1 MKELTLFCCVTLLLA
16 FGVDLI
22 QGQESPKIDLSL
34 SVQNTEE
41 IKKSPLGVRQ
51 QRIKRMI
58 VELEMQF
65 AELART
71 LQKDNPEQAEKLV
84 DAFKSSKE
92 MLLEKRMDEITG
104 LLDLS
109 KLDSAGEEQKKT
121 IDDVKSLIEFLLKDD
136 EEADR
141 IKEEIKKLQEWK
153 DAIDGLI
160 KDENKLKEESEIH
173 TDKDKALE
181 DLNKQIGQL
190 KELIERQDELKADT
204 EKESIKG
211 IDGLDK
217 IAEKQQELRE
227 LTESLRNE
235 LKEDAAQG
243 KESKGDER
251 DLDQDKSS
259 GKEPLRDAEEDQKW
273 AEKKLEEGKGKLA
286 VEAEKD
292 ALDNLNKALEQL
304 EKEKDRIEGLSSDDL
319 EKLAEAQGS
328 TANDAGKLSEKMKS
342 SGDTEGDPSEQQDPL
357 KDGQK
362 RAQEAVESAQSKM
375 GKASE
380 SLAQGSPG
388 GASESQEQ
396 ALEDLEKAKEEV
408 EKQLEELKQN
418 QKMEALV
425 QLEQMFKE
433 MLERQEKAT
442 AKVLVLDEKRN
453 NQDGKLRR
461 ADRIELRSVEL
472 QEREL
477 SEKSKEVEGLL
488 VDDGASVVVRNVV
501 EGMKNDLIALADRVD
516 ATETGSFV
524 QRSQKE
530 VEMTLKELIDAVKIA
545 QQMQEQQQEQQEQ
558 QQQQQQQEQQQEQ
571 QEQQLLPPSAE
582 LKLLRLTQLRINRRT
597 IDFDGEMKGSEKL
610 NDVLRRQVRGA
621 TLLQKKIT
629 ESARELAARGQPP
642 VEAEID

>member
-1 MKELTLFCCVTLLLA
+1 MKELTLFCFVTLLLA
-16 FGVDLI
+16 IGVNLI
-22 QGQESPKIDLSL
+22 QGQEAPQIDSSL
-34 SVQNTEE
+34 SVQKAAE
-41 IKKSPLGVRQ
+41 IKKTPLGVRQ

-65 AELART
+65 SELAKT

-92 MLLEKRMDEITG
+92 MLLEKRMDEITE

-173 TDKDKALE
+173 TDKNKALE
-181 DLNKQIGQL
+181 DLNEQIGQL
-190 KELIERQDELKADT
+190 KELIERQDELKSDT
-204 EKESIKG
+204 EKESTKG

-217 IAEKQQELRE
+217 IAETQQELRG

-235 LKEDAAQG
+235 LKGDNEDADQT
-243 KESKGDER
+243 KESKGGEQ
-251 DLDQDKSS
+251 DLNKDDSPGTES
-259 GKEPLRDAEEDQKW
+259 LRDAEEDQKW

-286 VEAEKD
+286 VEAEKE

-319 EKLAEAQGS
+319 EKLAEDQGS

-342 SGDTEGDPSEQQDPL
+342 SGDSEGDSSEQQDPL

-408 EKQLEELKQN
+408 EKQLEELKKD

-433 MLERQEKAT
+433 MLEIQEEAT
-442 AKVLVLDEKRN
+442 AKVLVLDGKRN

-472 QEREL
+472 QERDL
-477 SEKSKEVEGLL
+477 SEKSKEAEGLL

-516 ATETGSFV
+516 SNETGSFV

-545 QQMQEQQQEQQEQ
+545 QQMQEQQQ
-558 QQQQQQQEQQQEQ
+558 QQQQQQQEQQQQEQ
-571 QEQQLLPPSAE
+571 QQQLLPPSAE

-597 IDFDGEMKGSEKL
+597 IDFDGEIKGSDKL
-610 NDVLRRQVRGA
+610 NDVLRRQVRDA

-629 ESARELAARGQPP
+629 ESARELAARGQSP

>member
-1 MKELTLFCCVTLLLA
+1 MKELTLFCCVTLLLV
-16 FGVDLI
+16 FGVNLI
-22 QGQESPKIDLSL
+22 QGQESPQIDLSL

-65 AELART
+65 TELART

-92 MLLEKRMDEITG
+92 MLLEKRMDEITE

-181 DLNKQIGQL
+181 DLNRQIGQL

-235 LKEDAAQG
+235 LKGDKEDAAQG

-259 GKEPLRDAEEDQKW
+259 GKESLRDAEEDQKW
-273 AEKKLEEGKGKLA
+273 AEKKLEEGKAKLA
-286 VEAEKD
+286 VEAEKE

-319 EKLAEAQGS
+319 EKLAEDQGS

-362 RAQEAVESAQSKM
+362 RAQGAVESAQSKM

-516 ATETGSFV
+516 ANETGSFV

-545 QQMQEQQQEQQEQ
+545 QQMQEQQQQQQEQ
-558 QQQQQQQEQQQEQ
+558 QQEQQQQEQ

>member
-1 MKELTLFCCVTLLLA
+1 MKERAVFYCVISLLVFVANL
-16 FGVDLI
+16 V
-22 QGQESPKIDLSL
+22 QGQESSQDNS
-34 SVQNTEE
+34 SFNVQENQE

-58 VELEMQF
+58 VELEIQF
-65 AELART
+65 SELART
-71 LQKDNPEQAEKLV
+71 LQKDHPEQAEKLV

-92 MLLEKRMDEITG
+92 MLLEKRMDEITE

-121 IDDVKSLIEFLLKDD
+121 IDDVKSLIEFLLKEDN
-136 EEADR
+136 ESDR

-153 DAIDGLI
+153 DAIDDLI
-160 KDENKLKEESEIH
+160 KDENNLKEESEIH
-173 TDKDKALE
+173 SDKDKALE
-181 DLNKQIGQL
+181 DLDKQIGQL
-190 KELIERQDELKADT
+190 KELIKRQEELKADT
-204 EKESIKG
+204 EKESAKG

-217 IAEKQQELRE
+217 IAEKQQELRK
-227 LTESLRNE
+227 LTENLRNQIKGNE
-235 LKEDAAQG
+235 GD
-243 KESKGDER
+243 ESKDNEPKEGEQN
-251 DLDQDKSS
+251 LNQDNSP
-259 GKEPLRDAEEDQKW
+259 GIEPLRDAEGDQKW
-273 AEKKLEEGKGKLA
+273 AEKQLEEGKGKQA
-286 VEAEKD
+286 AAAEKE

-304 EKEKDRIEGLSSDDL
+304 EKEKNRIAELGADDL
-319 EKLAEAQGS
+319 EKLAKEQDS
-328 TANDAGKLSEKMKS
+328 TANETGKLSEKMKGS
-342 SGDTEGDPSEQQDPL
+342 DNSDADPSEQQDPL

-380 SLAQGSPG
+380 SLAQSSPG

-396 ALEDLEKAKEEV
+396 ALEDLERAKEEV
-408 EKQLEELKQN
+408 EKQLEELKQD

-433 MLERQEKAT
+433 MLERQEEGT

-472 QEREL
+472 LERGL
-477 SEKSKEVEGLL
+477 SEKSEEVENLL
-488 VDDGASVVVRNVV
+488 TDDGASVVVRNVV

-516 ATETGSFV
+516 VNETGSFV

-545 QQMQEQQQEQQEQ
+545 QQMQEQQQQPQQEQ
-558 QQQQQQQEQQQEQ
+558 QPQEQQP

-597 IDFDGEMKGSEKL
+597 IDFDGEIRGSEKL
-610 NDVLRRQVRGA
+610 EGVLMRQVRDV
-621 TLLQKKIT
+621 TLLQKKVT

>member
-1 MKELTLFCCVTLLLA
+1 MKELTLFSCVTLLLA
-16 FGVDLI
+16 FGANLI
-22 QGQESPKIDLSL
+22 QGQESPQVDSSL
-34 SVQNTEE
+34 GLQETEE
-41 IKKSPLGVRQ
+41 IKKTPLGVRQ

-58 VELEMQF
+58 VELENQF
-65 AELART
+65 SELART

-92 MLLEKRMDEITG
+92 MLLEKRMDEITE

-136 EEADR
+136 EEVDR

-173 TDKDKALE
+173 TDKDQALE

-190 KELIERQDELKADT
+190 KELIDRQDELKSDT
-204 EKESIKG
+204 EKESLKG
-211 IDGLDK
+211 IDGLDE
-217 IAEKQQELRE
+217 IAEKQQELRG

-235 LKEDAAQG
+235 LEGDKKDGPQS
-243 KESKGDER
+243 KQSKGSEQDS
-251 DLDQDKSS
+251 DQDDSP
-259 GKEPLRDAEEDQKW
+259 GADPLRDAEEDQKW

-286 VEAEKD
+286 AEAEKE
-292 ALDNLNKALEQL
+292 ALDNLNEALEQL
-304 EKEKDRIEGLSSDDL
+304 EKERDRIKGLGSDEL
-319 EKLAEAQGS
+319 EKLAKDQSS
-328 TANDAGKLSEKMKS
+328 TANDAGQLSEKMKDL
-342 SGDTEGDPSEQQDPL
+342 GDSDEDASEQQDPL

-362 RAQEAVESAQSKM
+362 RAQEAVESAQSEM

-388 GASESQEQ
+388 GASKNQEQ

-408 EKQLEELKQN
+408 EKQLEELQQD

-425 QLEQMFKE
+425 QLEQMFIE
-433 MLERQEKAT
+433 MLERQEEAT

-453 NQDGKLRR
+453 KQDGKLRR

-472 QEREL
+472 LERDL
-477 SEKSKEVEGLL
+477 SEKSKEAEGLL

-516 ATETGSFV
+516 ANETGSFV

-530 VEMTLKELIDAVKIA
+530 VEMTLKELIDAVKLA
-545 QQMQEQQQEQQEQ
+545 QQMQEQQEQ
-558 QQQQQQQEQQQEQ
+558 QQQQQEQQQQEQQQ
-571 QEQQLLPPSAE
+571 QEQPLLPPSAE

-597 IDFDGEMKGSEKL
+597 IDFDGEIQGSDKL
-610 NDVLRRQVRGA
+610 NDVLMRQVRDA

-642 VEAEID
+642 LEAEID

>member
-1 MKELTLFCCVTLLLA
+1 MKERAVFYCVISLLVFVASL
-16 FGVDLI
+16 V
-22 QGQESPKIDLSL
+22 QGQESSRDNS
-34 SVQNTEE
+34 SFNVQEKQE

-58 VELEMQF
+58 VELEIQF
-65 AELART
+65 SELARM
-71 LQKDNPEQAEKLV
+71 LQKDHPEQAEKLV

-92 MLLEKRMDEITG
+92 MLLEKRMDEITE

-136 EEADR
+136 DESDR

-153 DAIDGLI
+153 DAIDDLI
-160 KDENKLKEESEIH
+160 KDENNLKEESEIH
-173 TDKDKALE
+173 SDKDKALE
-181 DLNKQIGQL
+181 DLDKQIGQL
-190 KELIERQDELKADT
+190 KELIKRQEELKADT
-204 EKESIKG
+204 EKESTKG

-217 IAEKQQELRE
+217 IAEKQQELRK
-227 LTESLRNE
+227 LTENLRNQIKGNE
-235 LKEDAAQG
+235 
-243 KESKGDER
+243 GDENK
-251 DLDQDKSS
+251 DNKPKQDEQNLNQDNSP
-259 GKEPLRDAEEDQKW
+259 GIEPLRDAEGDQKW
-273 AEKKLEEGKGKLA
+273 AEKQLEEGKGKQA
-286 VEAEKD
+286 AAAEKE

-304 EKEKDRIEGLSSDDL
+304 EKEKNRIAELGDDDL
-319 EKLAEAQGS
+319 EKLAKEQDS
-328 TANDAGKLSEKMKS
+328 TANETGKLSEKMKDS
-342 SGDTEGDPSEQQDPL
+342 DNSDGDPSEQQDPL

-380 SLAQGSPG
+380 SLAQSSPG

-396 ALEDLEKAKEEV
+396 ALEDLERAKEEV
-408 EKQLEELKQN
+408 EKQLEELKQD

-433 MLERQEKAT
+433 MLERQEEAT

-472 QEREL
+472 LERGL
-477 SEKSKEVEGLL
+477 TEKSEEVENLL
-488 VDDGASVVVRNVV
+488 TDDGASVVVRNVV

-516 ATETGSFV
+516 ANETGSFV

-545 QQMQEQQQEQQEQ
+545 QQMQEQQQQPPQQQPPQ
-558 QQQQQQQEQQQEQ
+558 QQQPQQ
-571 QEQQLLPPSAE
+571 QQLLPPSAE
-582 LKLLRLTQLRINRRT
+582 LKLLRLTQSRINRRT
-597 IDFDGEMKGSEKL
+597 IDFDGEIRGSEKL
-610 NDVLRRQVRGA
+610 DGVLMRQVRDV
-621 TLLQKKIT
+621 TLLQKKVT

>member
-1 MKELTLFCCVTLLLA
+1 MKERAVFYCVISLLVFVASL
-16 FGVDLI
+16 V
-22 QGQESPKIDLSL
+22 QGQESSRDNS
-34 SVQNTEE
+34 SFNVQEKQE

-58 VELEMQF
+58 VELEIQF
-65 AELART
+65 SELARM
-71 LQKDNPEQAEKLV
+71 LQTDHPEQAEKLV

-92 MLLEKRMDEITG
+92 MLLEKRMDEITE

-136 EEADR
+136 DESDR

-153 DAIDGLI
+153 DAIDDLI
-160 KDENKLKEESEIH
+160 KDENNLKEESEIH
-173 TDKDKALE
+173 SDKDKALE

-190 KELIERQDELKADT
+190 KELIKRQEELKTDT
-204 EKESIKG
+204 EKESTKG

-217 IAEKQQELRE
+217 IAEKQQELRK
-227 LTESLRNE
+227 LTENLRNQIKGNE
-235 LKEDAAQG
+235 GD
-243 KESKGDER
+243 ESKGNKPKQDEQN
-251 DLDQDKSS
+251 LNQDNSP
-259 GKEPLRDAEEDQKW
+259 GIEPLRDAEGDQKW
-273 AEKKLEEGKGKLA
+273 AEKQLEKGKGKQA
-286 VEAEKD
+286 AAAEKE

-304 EKEKDRIEGLSSDDL
+304 EKEKNRIAELGADDL
-319 EKLAEAQGS
+319 EKLAKEQDS
-328 TANDAGKLSEKMKS
+328 TANETGKLSEKMKDS
-342 SGDTEGDPSEQQDPL
+342 DNSDGDPSEQQDPL

-380 SLAQGSPG
+380 SLAQSSPG

-396 ALEDLEKAKEEV
+396 ALEDLERAKEEV
-408 EKQLEELKQN
+408 EKQLEELKQD

-433 MLERQEKAT
+433 MLERQEEAT

-472 QEREL
+472 LERGL
-477 SEKSKEVEGLL
+477 TEKSEEVENLL
-488 VDDGASVVVRNVV
+488 TDDGASVVVRNVV

-516 ATETGSFV
+516 ANETGSFV

-545 QQMQEQQQEQQEQ
+545 QQMQEQQQQPPQQQSPQ
-558 QQQQQQQEQQQEQ
+558 QQQPPQ
-571 QEQQLLPPSAE
+571 QQLLPPSAE
-582 LKLLRLTQLRINRRT
+582 LKLLRLTQSRINRRT
-597 IDFDGEMKGSEKL
+597 IDFDGEIRGSEKL
-610 NDVLRRQVRGA
+610 DGVLMRQVRDV
-621 TLLQKKIT
+621 TLLQKKVT

>member
-1 MKELTLFCCVTLLLA
+1 MKERAVFYCVISLLVFVASL
-16 FGVDLI
+16 V
-22 QGQESPKIDLSL
+22 QGQESSRDNS
-34 SVQNTEE
+34 SFNVQEKQE

-58 VELEMQF
+58 VELEIQF
-65 AELART
+65 SELARM
-71 LQKDNPEQAEKLV
+71 LQKDHPEQAEKLV

-92 MLLEKRMDEITG
+92 MLLEKRMDEITE

-136 EEADR
+136 DESDR

-153 DAIDGLI
+153 DAIDDLI
-160 KDENKLKEESEIH
+160 KDENNLKEESDIH
-173 TDKDKALE
+173 SDKDKVLE
-181 DLNKQIGQL
+181 DLDKQIGQL
-190 KELIERQDELKADT
+190 KELIKRQEELKADT
-204 EKESIKG
+204 EKESTKG

-217 IAEKQQELRE
+217 IAEKQQELRK
-227 LTESLRNE
+227 LTENLRNQIKGNE
-235 LKEDAAQG
+235 
-243 KESKGDER
+243 GDENK
-251 DLDQDKSS
+251 DNKPKQDEQNLNQDNSP
-259 GKEPLRDAEEDQKW
+259 GIEPLRDAEGDQKW
-273 AEKKLEEGKGKLA
+273 AEKQLEEGKGKQA
-286 VEAEKD
+286 AAAEKE

-304 EKEKDRIEGLSSDDL
+304 EKEKNRIAELGDDDL
-319 EKLAEAQGS
+319 EKLAKEQDS
-328 TANDAGKLSEKMKS
+328 TANETGKLSEKMKDS
-342 SGDTEGDPSEQQDPL
+342 DNSDGDPSEQQDPL

-380 SLAQGSPG
+380 SLAQSSPG

-396 ALEDLEKAKEEV
+396 ALEDLERAKEEV
-408 EKQLEELKQN
+408 EKQLEELKQD

-433 MLERQEKAT
+433 MLERQEEAT

-472 QEREL
+472 LERGL
-477 SEKSKEVEGLL
+477 TEKSEEVENLL
-488 VDDGASVVVRNVV
+488 TDDGASVVVRNVV

-516 ATETGSFV
+516 ANETGSFV

-545 QQMQEQQQEQQEQ
+545 QQMQEQQQQPPQQQPPQ
-558 QQQQQQQEQQQEQ
+558 QQQPQQ
-571 QEQQLLPPSAE
+571 QQLLPPSAE
-582 LKLLRLTQLRINRRT
+582 LKLLRLTQSRINRRT
-597 IDFDGEMKGSEKL
+597 IDFDGEIRGSEKL
-610 NDVLRRQVRGA
+610 DGVLMRQVRDV
-621 TLLQKKIT
+621 TLLQKKVT

>member
-1 MKELTLFCCVTLLLA
+1 MKERTVFYCVISLLVFVA
-16 FGVDLI
+16 NLI
-22 QGQESPKIDLSL
+22 QGQESSQDNS
-34 SVQNTEE
+34 SFNVQENQE

-58 VELEMQF
+58 VELEIQF
-65 AELART
+65 SELART
-71 LQKDNPEQAEKLV
+71 LQKDHPEQAEKLV

-92 MLLEKRMDEITG
+92 MLLEKRMDEITE

-121 IDDVKSLIEFLLKDD
+121 IDDVKSLIEFLLKEDN
-136 EEADR
+136 ESDR

-153 DAIDGLI
+153 DAIDDLI
-160 KDENKLKEESEIH
+160 KDENNLKEESEIH
-173 TDKDKALE
+173 SDKDKALE
-181 DLNKQIGQL
+181 DLDKQIGQL
-190 KELIERQDELKADT
+190 KELIKRQEELKADT
-204 EKESIKG
+204 EKESAKG

-217 IAEKQQELRE
+217 IAEKQQELRK
-227 LTESLRNE
+227 LTENLRNQIKGNE
-235 LKEDAAQG
+235 GD
-243 KESKGDER
+243 ESKDNEPKEGEQN
-251 DLDQDKSS
+251 LNQDNSP
-259 GKEPLRDAEEDQKW
+259 GIEPLRDAEGDQKW
-273 AEKKLEEGKGKLA
+273 AEKQLEEGKGKQA
-286 VEAEKD
+286 AAAEKE

-304 EKEKDRIEGLSSDDL
+304 EKEKNRIAELGADDL
-319 EKLAEAQGS
+319 EKLAKEQDS
-328 TANDAGKLSEKMKS
+328 TANETGKLSEKMKGS
-342 SGDTEGDPSEQQDPL
+342 DNSDADPSEQQDPL

-380 SLAQGSPG
+380 SLAQSSPG

-396 ALEDLEKAKEEV
+396 ALEDLERAKEEV
-408 EKQLEELKQN
+408 EKQLEELKQD

-433 MLERQEKAT
+433 MLERQEEGT

-472 QEREL
+472 LERGL
-477 SEKSKEVEGLL
+477 SEKSEEVENLL
-488 VDDGASVVVRNVV
+488 TDDGASVVVRNVV

-516 ATETGSFV
+516 ANETGSFV

-545 QQMQEQQQEQQEQ
+545 QQMQEQQQQPQQEQ
-558 QQQQQQQEQQQEQ
+558 QPQEQQP

-597 IDFDGEMKGSEKL
+597 IDFDGEIRGSEKL
-610 NDVLRRQVRGA
+610 EGVLMRQVRDV
-621 TLLQKKIT
+621 TLLQKKVT

>member
-1 MKELTLFCCVTLLLA
+1 MKERAVFYCVISLLVFVANL
-16 FGVDLI
+16 V
-22 QGQESPKIDLSL
+22 QGQESSQDNS
-34 SVQNTEE
+34 SFNVQENQE

-58 VELEMQF
+58 VELEIQF
-65 AELART
+65 SELART
-71 LQKDNPEQAEKLV
+71 LQKAHPEQAEKLV

-92 MLLEKRMDEITG
+92 MLLEKRMDEITE

-121 IDDVKSLIEFLLKDD
+121 IDDVKSLIEFLLKEDN
-136 EEADR
+136 ESDR

-153 DAIDGLI
+153 DAIDDLI
-160 KDENKLKEESEIH
+160 KDENNLKEESEIH
-173 TDKDKALE
+173 SDKDKALE
-181 DLNKQIGQL
+181 DLDKQIGQL
-190 KELIERQDELKADT
+190 KELIKRQEELKADT
-204 EKESIKG
+204 EKESAKG

-217 IAEKQQELRE
+217 IAEKQQELRK
-227 LTESLRNE
+227 LTENLRNQIKGNE
-235 LKEDAAQG
+235 GD
-243 KESKGDER
+243 ESKDNEPKEGEQN
-251 DLDQDKSS
+251 LNQDNSP
-259 GKEPLRDAEEDQKW
+259 GIEPLRDAEGDQKW
-273 AEKKLEEGKGKLA
+273 AEKQLEEGKGKQA
-286 VEAEKD
+286 AAAEKE

-304 EKEKDRIEGLSSDDL
+304 EKEKNRIAELGADDL
-319 EKLAEAQGS
+319 EKLAKEQDS
-328 TANDAGKLSEKMKS
+328 TANETGKLSEKMKGS
-342 SGDTEGDPSEQQDPL
+342 DNSDADPSEQQDPL

-380 SLAQGSPG
+380 SLAQSSPG

-396 ALEDLEKAKEEV
+396 ALEDLERAKEEV
-408 EKQLEELKQN
+408 EKQLEELKQD

-433 MLERQEKAT
+433 MLERQEEGT

-472 QEREL
+472 LERGL
-477 SEKSKEVEGLL
+477 SEKSEEVENLL
-488 VDDGASVVVRNVV
+488 TDDGASVVVRNVV

-516 ATETGSFV
+516 ANETGSFV

-545 QQMQEQQQEQQEQ
+545 QQMQEQQQQPPQEQ
-558 QQQQQQQEQQQEQ
+558 QPQEQQP

-597 IDFDGEMKGSEKL
+597 IDFDGEIRGSEKL
-610 NDVLRRQVRGA
+610 EGVLMRQVRDV
-621 TLLQKKIT
+621 TLLQKKVT

>member
-1 MKELTLFCCVTLLLA
+1 MKERAVFYCVISLLVFVANL
-16 FGVDLI
+16 V
-22 QGQESPKIDLSL
+22 QGQESSQDNS
-34 SVQNTEE
+34 SFNVQENQE

-58 VELEMQF
+58 VELEIQF
-65 AELART
+65 SELART
-71 LQKDNPEQAEKLV
+71 LQKAHPEQAEKLV

-92 MLLEKRMDEITG
+92 MLLEKRMDEITE

-121 IDDVKSLIEFLLKDD
+121 IDDVKSLIEFLLKEDN
-136 EEADR
+136 ESDR

-153 DAIDGLI
+153 DAIDDLI
-160 KDENKLKEESEIH
+160 KDENNLKEESEIH
-173 TDKDKALE
+173 SDKDKALE
-181 DLNKQIGQL
+181 DLDKQIGQL
-190 KELIERQDELKADT
+190 KELIKRQEELKADT
-204 EKESIKG
+204 EKESAKG

-217 IAEKQQELRE
+217 IAEKQQELRK
-227 LTESLRNE
+227 LTENLRNQIKGNE
-235 LKEDAAQG
+235 GD
-243 KESKGDER
+243 ESKDNEPKEGEQN
-251 DLDQDKSS
+251 LNQDNSP
-259 GKEPLRDAEEDQKW
+259 GIEPLRDAEGDQKW
-273 AEKKLEEGKGKLA
+273 AEKQLEEGKGKQA
-286 VEAEKD
+286 AAAEKE

-304 EKEKDRIEGLSSDDL
+304 EKEKNRIAELGADDL
-319 EKLAEAQGS
+319 EKLAKEQDS
-328 TANDAGKLSEKMKS
+328 TANETGKLSEKMKGS
-342 SGDTEGDPSEQQDPL
+342 DNSDADPSEQQDPL

-380 SLAQGSPG
+380 SLAQSSPG

-396 ALEDLEKAKEEV
+396 ALEDLERAKEEV
-408 EKQLEELKQN
+408 EKQLEELKQD

-433 MLERQEKAT
+433 MLERQEEGT

-472 QEREL
+472 LERGL
-477 SEKSKEVEGLL
+477 SEKSEEVENLL
-488 VDDGASVVVRNVV
+488 TDDGASVVVRNVV
-501 EGMKNDLIALADRVD
+501 EGMKNDLIALAERVD
-516 ATETGSFV
+516 ANETGSFV

-545 QQMQEQQQEQQEQ
+545 QQMQEQQQQQPQEQ
-558 QQQQQQQEQQQEQ
+558 QPQEQQP

-597 IDFDGEMKGSEKL
+597 IDFDGEIRGSEKL
-610 NDVLRRQVRGA
+610 EGVLMRQVRDV
-621 TLLQKKIT
+621 TLLQKKVT

>member
-1 MKELTLFCCVTLLLA
+1 MKERAVFYCVISLLVFVANL
-16 FGVDLI
+16 V
-22 QGQESPKIDLSL
+22 QGQESSQDNS
-34 SVQNTEE
+34 SFNVQENQE

-58 VELEMQF
+58 VELEIQF
-65 AELART
+65 SELART
-71 LQKDNPEQAEKLV
+71 LQKDHPEQAEKLV

-92 MLLEKRMDEITG
+92 MLLEKRMDEITE

-121 IDDVKSLIEFLLKDD
+121 IDDVKSLIEFLLKEDN
-136 EEADR
+136 ESDR

-153 DAIDGLI
+153 DAIDDLI
-160 KDENKLKEESEIH
+160 KDENNLKEESEIH
-173 TDKDKALE
+173 SDKDKALE
-181 DLNKQIGQL
+181 DLDKQIGQL
-190 KELIERQDELKADT
+190 KELIKRQEELKADT
-204 EKESIKG
+204 EKESTKG

-217 IAEKQQELRE
+217 IAEKQQELRK
-227 LTESLRNE
+227 LTENLRNQIKGTE
-235 LKEDAAQG
+235 GD
-243 KESKGDER
+243 ESKDNEPKEGEQN
-251 DLDQDKSS
+251 LNQDNSP
-259 GKEPLRDAEEDQKW
+259 GIEPLRDAEGDQKW
-273 AEKKLEEGKGKLA
+273 AEKQLEKGKGKQA
-286 VEAEKD
+286 AAAEKE

-304 EKEKDRIEGLSSDDL
+304 EKEKNRIAELGADDL
-319 EKLAEAQGS
+319 EKLAKEQDS
-328 TANDAGKLSEKMKS
+328 TANETGKLSEKMKGS
-342 SGDTEGDPSEQQDPL
+342 DNSDADPSEQQDPL

-380 SLAQGSPG
+380 SLAQSSPG

-396 ALEDLEKAKEEV
+396 ALEDLERAKEEV
-408 EKQLEELKQN
+408 EKQLEELKQD

-433 MLERQEKAT
+433 MLERQEEGT

-472 QEREL
+472 LERGL
-477 SEKSKEVEGLL
+477 SEKSEEVENLL
-488 VDDGASVVVRNVV
+488 TDDGASVVVRNVV

-516 ATETGSFV
+516 ANETGSFV

-545 QQMQEQQQEQQEQ
+545 QQMQEQQQQPQQEQ
-558 QQQQQQQEQQQEQ
+558 QPQEQQP

-597 IDFDGEMKGSEKL
+597 IDFDGEIRGSEKL
-610 NDVLRRQVRGA
+610 EGVLMRQVRDV
-621 TLLQKKIT
+621 TLLQKKVT

>member
-1 MKELTLFCCVTLLLA
+1 MKGRAVFYCVISLLVFVANL
-16 FGVDLI
+16 V
-22 QGQESPKIDLSL
+22 QGQKSSQDNS
-34 SVQNTEE
+34 SFNVQENQE

-58 VELEMQF
+58 VELEIQF
-65 AELART
+65 SELARM
-71 LQKDNPEQAEKLV
+71 LQKDHPEQAEKLV

-92 MLLEKRMDEITG
+92 MLLEKRMDEITE

-121 IDDVKSLIEFLLKDD
+121 IDDVKSLIEFLLKEDN
-136 EEADR
+136 ESDR

-153 DAIDGLI
+153 DAIDDLI
-160 KDENKLKEESEIH
+160 KDENNLKEESEIH
-173 TDKDKALE
+173 SDKDKALE
-181 DLNKQIGQL
+181 DLDKQIGQL
-190 KELIERQDELKADT
+190 KELIKRQEELKADT
-204 EKESIKG
+204 EKESTKG

-217 IAEKQQELRE
+217 IAEKQQELRK
-227 LTESLRNE
+227 LTENLRNQIKGNE
-235 LKEDAAQG
+235 
-243 KESKGDER
+243 GDENK
-251 DLDQDKSS
+251 DNKPKQDEQNLNQDNSP
-259 GKEPLRDAEEDQKW
+259 GIEPLRDAEGDQKW
-273 AEKKLEEGKGKLA
+273 AEKQLEEGKGKQA
-286 VEAEKD
+286 AAAEKE
-292 ALDNLNKALEQL
+292 ALDHLNKALEQL
-304 EKEKDRIEGLSSDDL
+304 EKEKNRIAELGADDL
-319 EKLAEAQGS
+319 EKLAKEQDS
-328 TANDAGKLSEKMKS
+328 TANETGKLSEKMKGS
-342 SGDTEGDPSEQQDPL
+342 DNSDADPSEQQDPL

-380 SLAQGSPG
+380 SLAQSSPG

-396 ALEDLEKAKEEV
+396 ALEDLERAKEEV
-408 EKQLEELKQN
+408 EKQLEELKQD

-433 MLERQEKAT
+433 MLERQEEGT

-472 QEREL
+472 LERGL
-477 SEKSKEVEGLL
+477 SEKSEEVENLL
-488 VDDGASVVVRNVV
+488 TDDGASVVVRNVV
-501 EGMKNDLIALADRVD
+501 EGMKNDLIALAERVD
-516 ATETGSFV
+516 ANETGLFV

-545 QQMQEQQQEQQEQ
+545 QQMQEQQQQPQQEQ
-558 QQQQQQQEQQQEQ
+558 QP

-597 IDFDGEMKGSEKL
+597 IDFDGEIRGSEKP
-610 NDVLRRQVRGA
+610 DGVLMRQVRDV
-621 TLLQKKIT
+621 TILQKKVT

>member
-1 MKELTLFCCVTLLLA
+1 MKRRAVFYCVISLLVFVANL
-16 FGVDLI
+16 V
-22 QGQESPKIDLSL
+22 QGQESSQDNS
-34 SVQNTEE
+34 SFNVQENQE

-58 VELEMQF
+58 VELEIQF
-65 AELART
+65 SELART
-71 LQKDNPEQAEKLV
+71 LQKDHPEQAEKLV

-92 MLLEKRMDEITG
+92 MLLEKRMDEITE

-121 IDDVKSLIEFLLKDD
+121 IDDVKSLIEFLLKEDN
-136 EEADR
+136 ESDR

-153 DAIDGLI
+153 DAIDDLI
-160 KDENKLKEESEIH
+160 KDENNLKEESEIH
-173 TDKDKALE
+173 SDKDKALE
-181 DLNKQIGQL
+181 DLDKQIGQL
-190 KELIERQDELKADT
+190 KELIKRQEELKADT
-204 EKESIKG
+204 EKESAKG

-217 IAEKQQELRE
+217 IAEKQQELRK
-227 LTESLRNE
+227 LTENLRNQIKGNE
-235 LKEDAAQG
+235 GD
-243 KESKGDER
+243 ESKDNEPKEGEQN
-251 DLDQDKSS
+251 LNQDNSP
-259 GKEPLRDAEEDQKW
+259 GIEPLRDAEGDQKW
-273 AEKKLEEGKGKLA
+273 AEKQLEEGKGKQA
-286 VEAEKD
+286 AAAEKE

-304 EKEKDRIEGLSSDDL
+304 EKEKNRIAELGADDL
-319 EKLAEAQGS
+319 EKLAKEQDS
-328 TANDAGKLSEKMKS
+328 TANETGKLSEKMKGS
-342 SGDTEGDPSEQQDPL
+342 DNSDADPSEQQDPL

-380 SLAQGSPG
+380 SLAQSSPG

-396 ALEDLEKAKEEV
+396 ALEDLERAKEEV
-408 EKQLEELKQN
+408 EKQLEELKQD

-433 MLERQEKAT
+433 MLERQEEGT

-472 QEREL
+472 LERGL
-477 SEKSKEVEGLL
+477 SEKSEEVENLL
-488 VDDGASVVVRNVV
+488 TDDGASVVVRNVV

-516 ATETGSFV
+516 ANETGSFV

-545 QQMQEQQQEQQEQ
+545 QQMQEQQQQPQQEHQPQEQ
-558 QQQQQQQEQQQEQ
+558 QP

-597 IDFDGEMKGSEKL
+597 IDFDGEIRGSEKL
-610 NDVLRRQVRGA
+610 EGVLMRQVRDV
-621 TLLQKKIT
+621 TLLQKKVT

>member
-1 MKELTLFCCVTLLLA
+1 MKELTLFCFVTLLLTI
-16 FGVDLI
+16 GVNLI
-22 QGQESPKIDLSL
+22 QGQEAPQIDSSL
-34 SVQNTEE
+34 SVQKAAE
-41 IKKSPLGVRQ
+41 IKKTPLGVRQ

-65 AELART
+65 SELAKT

-92 MLLEKRMDEITG
+92 MLLEKRMDEITE

-173 TDKDKALE
+173 TDKNKALE
-181 DLNKQIGQL
+181 DLNEQIGQL
-190 KELIERQDELKADT
+190 KELIERQDELKSDT
-204 EKESIKG
+204 EKESTKG

-217 IAEKQQELRE
+217 IAETQQELRG

-235 LKEDAAQG
+235 LKGDNEDADQT
-243 KESKGDER
+243 KESKGGEQ
-251 DLDQDKSS
+251 DLNKDDSPGTES
-259 GKEPLRDAEEDQKW
+259 LRDAEEDQKW

-286 VEAEKD
+286 VEAEKE

-319 EKLAEAQGS
+319 EKLAEDQGS

-342 SGDTEGDPSEQQDPL
+342 SGDSEGDPSEQQDPL

-408 EKQLEELKQN
+408 EKQLEELKQD

-433 MLERQEKAT
+433 MLEIQEEAT
-442 AKVLVLDEKRN
+442 AKVLVLDGKRN

-472 QEREL
+472 QERDL
-477 SEKSKEVEGLL
+477 SEKSKEAEGLL

-516 ATETGSFV
+516 SNETGSFV

-545 QQMQEQQQEQQEQ
+545 QQMQEQQQQ
-558 QQQQQQQEQQQEQ
+558 QQQQQQQEQQQQEQ
-571 QEQQLLPPSAE
+571 QQQLLPPSAE

-597 IDFDGEMKGSEKL
+597 IDFDGEIKGSDKL
-610 NDVLRRQVRGA
+610 NDVLRRQVRDA

-629 ESARELAARGQPP
+629 ESARELAARGQSP

>member
-1 MKELTLFCCVTLLLA
+1 MKELTLFCFVTLLLTI
-16 FGVDLI
+16 GVNLI
-22 QGQESPKIDLSL
+22 QGQEAPQIDSSL
-34 SVQNTEE
+34 SVQKAAE
-41 IKKSPLGVRQ
+41 IKKTPLGVRQ

-65 AELART
+65 SELAKT

-92 MLLEKRMDEITG
+92 MLLEKRMDEITE

-173 TDKDKALE
+173 TDKNKALE
-181 DLNKQIGQL
+181 DLNEQIGQL
-190 KELIERQDELKADT
+190 KELIERQDELKSDT
-204 EKESIKG
+204 EKESTKG

-217 IAEKQQELRE
+217 IAETQQELRG

-235 LKEDAAQG
+235 LKGDNEDADQT
-243 KESKGDER
+243 KESKGGEQ
-251 DLDQDKSS
+251 DLNKDDSPGTES
-259 GKEPLRDAEEDQKW
+259 LRDAEEDQKW

-286 VEAEKD
+286 VEAEKE

-319 EKLAEAQGS
+319 EKLAEDQGS

-342 SGDTEGDPSEQQDPL
+342 SGDSEGDPSEQQDPL

-408 EKQLEELKQN
+408 EKQLEELKKD

-433 MLERQEKAT
+433 MLEIQEEAT
-442 AKVLVLDEKRN
+442 AKVLVLDGKRN

-472 QEREL
+472 QERDL
-477 SEKSKEVEGLL
+477 SEKSKEAEGLL

-516 ATETGSFV
+516 SNETGSFV

-545 QQMQEQQQEQQEQ
+545 QQMQEQQQQ
-558 QQQQQQQEQQQEQ
+558 QQQQQQQEQQQQEQ
-571 QEQQLLPPSAE
+571 QQQLLPPSAE

-597 IDFDGEMKGSEKL
+597 IDFDGEIKGSDKL
-610 NDVLRRQVRGA
+610 NDVLRRQVRDA

-629 ESARELAARGQPP
+629 ESARELAARGQSP

>member
-1 MKELTLFCCVTLLLA
+1 MKELTLFCFVTLLLTI
-16 FGVDLI
+16 GVNLI
-22 QGQESPKIDLSL
+22 QGQEAPQIDSSL
-34 SVQNTEE
+34 SVQKAAE
-41 IKKSPLGVRQ
+41 IKKTPLGVRQ

-65 AELART
+65 SELAKT

-92 MLLEKRMDEITG
+92 MLLEKRMDEITE

-173 TDKDKALE
+173 TDKNKALE
-181 DLNKQIGQL
+181 DLNEQIGQL
-190 KELIERQDELKADT
+190 KELIERQDELKSDT
-204 EKESIKG
+204 EKESTKG

-217 IAEKQQELRE
+217 IAETQQELRG

-235 LKEDAAQG
+235 LKGDNEDADQT
-243 KESKGDER
+243 KESKGGEQ
-251 DLDQDKSS
+251 DLNKDDSPGTES
-259 GKEPLRDAEEDQKW
+259 LRDAEEDQKW

-286 VEAEKD
+286 IEAEKE

-319 EKLAEAQGS
+319 EKLAEDQGS

-342 SGDTEGDPSEQQDPL
+342 SGDSEGDPSEQQDPL

-408 EKQLEELKQN
+408 EKQLEELKKD

-433 MLERQEKAT
+433 MLEIQEEAT
-442 AKVLVLDEKRN
+442 AKVLVLDGKRN

-472 QEREL
+472 QERDL
-477 SEKSKEVEGLL
+477 SEKSKEAEGLL

-516 ATETGSFV
+516 SNETGSFV

-545 QQMQEQQQEQQEQ
+545 QQMQEQQQQ
-558 QQQQQQQEQQQEQ
+558 QQQQQQQEQQQQEQ
-571 QEQQLLPPSAE
+571 QQQLLPPSAE

-597 IDFDGEMKGSEKL
+597 IDFDGEIKGSDKL
-610 NDVLRRQVRGA
+610 NDVLRRQVRDA

-629 ESARELAARGQPP
+629 ESARELAARGQSP

>member
-16 FGVDLI
+16 SGVHII
-22 QGQESPKIDLSL
+22 QGQESPQIDASS
-34 SVQNTEE
+34 SVQETEK

-65 AELART
+65 SELART
-71 LQKDNPEQAEKLV
+71 LQKENPEQAEKLV

-92 MLLEKRMDEITG
+92 MLLEKRMDEITD

-121 IDDVKSLIEFLLKDD
+121 IEDVKSLIEFLLKEND
-136 EEADR
+136 EADR

-153 DAIDGLI
+153 EAIDGLI
-160 KDENKLKEESEIH
+160 KDENKLKDESEIH
-173 TDKDKALE
+173 TDKDKAIE

-190 KELIERQDELKADT
+190 KELIERQDELKSET

-217 IAEKQQELRE
+217 IAEKQQELRG
-227 LTESLRNE
+227 LTESLRND
-235 LKEDAAQG
+235 LKGDKEDADEA
-243 KESKGDER
+243 KESKGDKQN
-251 DLDQDKSS
+251 LDQDNSP
-259 GKEPLRDAEEDQKW
+259 GAEPLRDAEEDQKW

-286 VEAEKD
+286 AEAEKE

-304 EKEKDRIEGLSSDDL
+304 EKEKDRIEGLSTDDL
-319 EKLAEAQGS
+319 EKLAKDQGATS
-328 TANDAGKLSEKMKS
+328 NDAGKLSEKMKS
-342 SGDTEGDPSEQQDPL
+342 SAGSEGDPSEQQDPS
-357 KDGQK
+357 KEGQK

-408 EKQLEELKQN
+408 EKQLEELKED

-433 MLERQEKAT
+433 MLERQEEAT
-442 AKVLVLDEKRN
+442 AKVLVMDEKRN

-472 QEREL
+472 LEREL
-477 SEKSKEVEGLL
+477 SEKSKEAEGLL

-516 ATETGSFV
+516 ANETGPFV

-545 QQMQEQQQEQQEQ
+545 QQMQEQQQQQQQQE
-558 QQQQQQQEQQQEQ
+558 QQQQQQEQQQ
-571 QEQQLLPPSAE
+571 QQLLPPSAE

-597 IDFDGEMKGSEKL
+597 IDFDGEIKGSDEL
-610 NDVLRRQVRGA
+610 NDVLKRQVSDA